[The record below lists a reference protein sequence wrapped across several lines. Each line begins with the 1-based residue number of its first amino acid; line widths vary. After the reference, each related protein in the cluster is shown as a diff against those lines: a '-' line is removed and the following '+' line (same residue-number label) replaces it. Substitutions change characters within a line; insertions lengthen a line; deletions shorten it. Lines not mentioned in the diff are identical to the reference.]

1 MIILFTDFS
10 YNGPFVGQLKSAIY
24 QVNNDITI
32 IDLMHDAPMFDIKHS
47 ACLLKS
53 LYINLPDESVVCC
66 VVDPGV
72 GSDRQAIVIKTD
84 GKYFIGP
91 DNGLFEYIL
100 RDNSNTL
107 AYKINFQPKT
117 LSSTFHGR
125 DIFAPI
131 AAQIHQNQFGSLEL
145 IGLTDIQRFDWDNNL
160 AEIIYIDSFCNLT
173 TGIVAESIS
182 QKTIIKYQG
191 YCISFVN
198 TYADMVGEQLF
209 WYVNSNGLV
218 EIGINSKN
226 AAVQLNAQIGDVV
239 ELI

>member
-1 MIILFTDFS
+1 MILLFTDFS
-10 YNGPFVGQLKSAIY
+10 YKGPFVGQLKSAIY
-24 QVNNDITI
+24 QIDMDIKI

-47 ACLLKS
+47 ASLLKS
-53 LYINLPDESVVCC
+53 LYISFPDESVVCC

-72 GSDRQAIVIKTD
+72 GSDRQAIVIRID

-100 RDNSNTL
+100 RDDSNAI
-107 AYKINFQPKT
+107 AYKINFQPET

-125 DIFAPI
+125 DIFAPV
-131 AAQIHQNQFGSLEL
+131 AAQIHQNQFESLEPIDL
-145 IGLTDIQRFDWDNNL
+145 SNLQRFEWDNNL
-160 AEIIYIDSFCNLT
+160 VEIIYIDSFGNLM

-182 QKTIIKYQG
+182 KQTIIKYQD
-191 YCISFVN
+191 YSISFVN

-218 EIGINSKN
+218 EIGINSMD
-226 AAVQLNAQIGDVV
+226 AAVLINAQIGDIV
-239 ELI
+239 ELT